1 MPELFFFW
9 NFIPLLRNVLRDIVF
24 SARSLVITLLAIGV
38 GAKILLSVTVND
50 SDMIKSFQVDLR
62 IIKRFGS
69 MMDDIWV
76 WVGTFIN

>member
-1 MPELFFFW
+1 MFLEILSILHVRW
-9 NFIPLLRNVLRDIVF
+9 
-24 SARSLVITLLAIGV
+24 LLAIGV

-62 IIKRFGS
+62 IIKRFWS

-76 WVGTFIN
+76 